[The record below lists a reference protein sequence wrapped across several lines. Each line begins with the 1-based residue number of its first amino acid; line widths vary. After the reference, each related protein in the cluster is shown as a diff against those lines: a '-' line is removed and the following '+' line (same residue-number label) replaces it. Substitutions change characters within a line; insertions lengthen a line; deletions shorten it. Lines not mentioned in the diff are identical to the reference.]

1 MNRKTEPAALR
12 GGERTAGSQTL
23 EQLQNSKL
31 CSPNQSSPDALA
43 REFFLDMERM
53 FGGNDLQEENKRL
66 FRELQELRN
75 RLVDIE
81 KISRGY

>member
-1 MNRKTEPAALR
+1 MDRKTEPAALG
-12 GGERTAGSQTL
+12 GGERTAGSQTT

-31 CSPNQSSPDALA
+31 YGLNQSSPDALA
-43 REFFLDMERM
+43 RKFFLDMERM
-53 FGGNDLQEENKRL
+53 FCGNDLEEENRRL
-66 FRELQELRN
+66 SRELRELRN